1 MTATNSAAPTSTT
14 SAAAT
19 YVVASSLA
27 VTVTTDSASYSLNQW
42 VTITASVLLGQ
53 SPAPGA
59 SVTFAVTE
67 PDGSAVT
74 KTATTDTSGV
84 AVAKL
89 RVKRNDPTGTYGV
102 QAHASLDGAIF
113 GDATSSFDVVP

>member
-1 MTATNSAAPTSTT
+1 VTSPTSPTSVLDGFYAIGVTATNSAAPTSTT

-53 SPAPGA
+53 
-59 SVTFAVTE
+59 
-67 PDGSAVT
+67 
-74 KTATTDTSGV
+74 
-84 AVAKL
+84 
-89 RVKRNDPTGTYGV
+89 
-102 QAHASLDGAIF
+102 HASLDSAIF
-113 GDATSSFDVVP
+113 GDATASFDVVP